1 MGRKGPRRHMKRLAV
16 PTDWRIPKHRHS
28 WAVRPRSGPHPIDG
42 SIPLL
47 NLLRETLSPN
57 YVAREAKRVLYEGKV
72 LVDGVARRD
81 HKFPV
86 GLMDVI
92 TIPVIEKAFR
102 VLPFP
107 KRGLG
112 LQPIQKNEAEFKLC
126 CVVDKTL
133 VKGGDLQLNL
143 HDGRNIVIRKDKA
156 NEELSSIKT
165 HDTLKIE
172 VPTQKIID
180 IVRYEVG
187 TLVLISG
194 GKNVG
199 LGGRVQEVNKP
210 KGTSMTTSVTLK
222 TDDGTTMEVPLNYTF
237 AIGKEEP
244 LISYS
249 RLGGE
254 QVIN

>member
-1 MGRKGPRRHMKRLAV
+1 LKRLAA
-16 PTDWRIPKHRHS
+16 PTDWRIPRHQHS
-28 WAVRPRSGPHPIDG
+28 WVVRARPGPHPIDG

-47 NLLRETLSPN
+47 NLVRETLSPN

-81 HKFPV
+81 YKFPV
-86 GLMDVI
+86 GLMDVV
-92 TIPVIEKAFR
+92 TIPVIERAFR
-102 VLPFP
+102 VVPLP

-112 LQPIQKNEAEFKLC
+112 LQPIEKSEAEFKLC
-126 CVVDKTL
+126 SVVNKTL
-133 VKGGDLQLNL
+133 VKGGDLQVNL
-143 HDGRNIVIRKDKA
+143 HDGRNIVISKDEA
-156 NEELSSIKT
+156 NEELSKIKT

-199 LGGRVQEVNKP
+199 LGGRVQEINKP

-222 TDDGTTMEVPLNYTF
+222 MDDGTTMEVPLNYTF
-237 AIGKEEP
+237 AIGREAP
-244 LISYS
+244 LISHS
-249 RLGGE
+249 KPGGE
-254 QVIN
+254 QIKQ

>member
-1 MGRKGPRRHMKRLAV
+1 LGRKGPRRHLKRLAA
-16 PTDWRIPKHRHS
+16 PTDWRIARHQHS
-28 WAVRPRSGPHPIDG
+28 WTVRPRSGPHPIDG

-47 NLLRETLSPN
+47 NLVRGTLSPY
-57 YVAREAKRVLYEGKV
+57 YVAREARRVLYEGKV

-92 TIPVIEKAFR
+92 TIPIIEKAFR

-107 KRGLG
+107 RRGLD

-126 CVVDKTL
+126 CVVNKTL
-133 VKGGDLQLNL
+133 AKGGDLQLNL
-143 HDGRNIVIRKDKA
+143 HDGRNIIVRKDEA
-156 NEELSSIKT
+156 NELSSIKT

-172 VPTQKIID
+172 VPTQKIIG
-180 IVRYEVG
+180 IIRYEVG

-199 LGGRVQEVNKP
+199 LGGRVQGINKP
-210 KGTSMTTSVTLK
+210 EGTSMTTSVTLK
-222 TDDGTTMEVPLNYTF
+222 IDDGTTMEIPLNYTF

-244 LISYS
+244 LISYPKP
-249 RLGGE
+249 GGE
-254 QVIN
+254 QIKQ